1 MNEAFDLIRSSID
14 EDRIVTA
21 DHAADLELGLM
32 SEAEDSADNGATIEF
47 WGSIGAGGAWRVHLE
62 RRGGS
67 L

>member
-1 MNEAFDLIRSSID
+1 
-14 EDRIVTA
+14 
-21 DHAADLELGLM
+21 LM